1 MFHRSIVALVTP
13 MQEDGAIDYA
23 SLQALVEW
31 HISNHTDGLVIL
43 GTTGESAT
51 VEAWERRKIIQRV
64 ITQVH
69 NRIPVIV
76 GTGSNSTVHTIA
88 QTQEAM
94 ELGADAALIVT
105 PYYNKPTQEGLF
117 QHFSAVAKKVP
128 LPQILYNVPSRT
140 GCDLLPETVLRLSKH
155 ANIVGIK
162 EATGDVSRVSKL
174 SGSEIDLI
182 SGDDAT
188 ASAFMLAGGHGV
200 ISVVAN
206 VAPKHMHTLC
216 LAALRKDTAE
226 VDANDQRL
234 KALYKTLFCEANPIP
249 VKWALYEMG
258 LIKAGIRLP
267 LTELSSAYHSQVRAA
282 LQQAGCCHKE
292 KVGH

>member
-13 MQEDGAIDYA
+13 MQENGAIDYA
-23 SLQALVEW
+23 SLQVLVEW
-31 HISNHTDGLVIL
+31 HIANRTDGLVIL

-64 ITQVH
+64 VNQVH

-76 GTGSNSTVHTIA
+76 GTGSNSTAHTIA
-88 QTQEAM
+88 QTKEAM

-117 QHFSAVAKKVP
+117 QHFSAVAEKAP

-155 ANIVGIK
+155 GNIIGIK
-162 EATGDVSRVSKL
+162 EATGDVSRVAQL
-174 SGSEIDLI
+174 SGAGMDLI
-182 SGDDAT
+182 SGDDET
-188 ASAFMLAGGHGV
+188 ASAFMSAGGHGV

-206 VAPKHMHTLC
+206 VAPGLMHFLC
-216 LAALRKDTAE
+216 LAALKKDSSE
-226 VDANDQRL
+226 VEAHDQRL
-234 KALYKTLFCEANPIP
+234 KGLYKSLFCEANPIP
-249 VKWALYEMG
+249 VKWALSEMG
-258 LIKAGIRLP
+258 LIKSGIRLP
-267 LTELSSAYHSQVRAA
+267 LTELSAAYHSQVRAG
-282 LQQAGCCHKE
+282 LQQAGCLKE
-292 KVGH
+292 KAGH

>member
-1 MFHRSIVALVTP
+1 MFHRSLVALVTP
-13 MQEDGAIDYA
+13 MQENGAIDYA
-23 SLQALVEW
+23 SLQTLVEW
-31 HISNHTDGLVIL
+31 HISNQTDGLVIL

-51 VEAWERRKIIQRV
+51 IQAWERRKIIERV
-64 ITQVH
+64 INQVH

-76 GTGSNSTVHTIA
+76 GTGSNSTVQTIA

-117 QHFSAVAKKVP
+117 QHFSAVAEKVP

-162 EATGDVSRVSKL
+162 EATGDLSRVAKL
-174 SGSEIDLI
+174 SEAKIDLI
-182 SGDDAT
+182 SGDDAS
-188 ASAFMLAGGHGV
+188 ASAFILAGGCGV
-200 ISVVAN
+200 ISVAAN
-206 VAPKHMHTLC
+206 VAPKLMHYLC
-216 LAALRKDTAE
+216 LAALKKDTNE
-226 VDANDQRL
+226 VDAIDRRL
-234 KALYKTLFCEANPIP
+234 NGLYKSLFCEANPIP

-267 LTELSSAYHSQVRAA
+267 LTELSHKYHSQVRTA
-282 LQQAGCCHKE
+282 LQQAGYLKE
-292 KVGH
+292 AGH